1 VQIIK
6 EFDRHLTLN
15 RDFREETNMN
25 EITNYILYKIPTGV
39 IVFDQKMDI
48 VYSNRQARYFLD
60 GRGLPDEIST
70 LSKRIFDAMKASRLN
85 ELFPGEV
92 HLTKKFDGS
101 PSNWRFSFL
110 ICENPNPL
118 IVIFIM
124 EEKISN
130 KLEMNEIRR
139 QYRLTRK
146 ETDILRRVVDGL
158 KNTDIAKDV
167 EITVQ
172 TVKDHLSNIYMKIGV
187 ENRVSLMRTLMYS
200 LE

>member
-1 VQIIK
+1 
-6 EFDRHLTLN
+6 
-15 RDFREETNMN
+15 MN
-25 EITNYILYKIPTGV
+25 DISNYILYKMPTGV

-48 VYSNRQARYFLD
+48 VYSNRQARNFLE
-60 GRGLPDEIST
+60 GRQLPDEISS
-70 LSKRIFDAMKASRLN
+70 LGKRIFDAMKVSMLN

-146 ETDILRRVVDGL
+146 ETDILRRVIDGL
-158 KNTDIAKDV
+158 KNTEIAEDIEV
-167 EITVQ
+167 TVQ

>member
-1 VQIIK
+1 
-6 EFDRHLTLN
+6 
-15 RDFREETNMN
+15 MN
-25 EITNYILYKIPTGV
+25 DISNYILYKMPTGV

-48 VYSNRQARYFLD
+48 VYSNRQARNFLE
-60 GRGLPDEIST
+60 GRQLPDEISS
-70 LSKRIFDAMKASRLN
+70 LGKRIFDAMKVSMLN

-92 HLTKKFDGS
+92 HLTKKFDDS

-146 ETDILRRVVDGL
+146 ETDILRRVIDGL
-158 KNTDIAKDV
+158 KNTEIAEDIEV
-167 EITVQ
+167 TVQ

-200 LE
+200 L

>member
-1 VQIIK
+1 
-6 EFDRHLTLN
+6 
-15 RDFREETNMN
+15 MN
-25 EITNYILYKIPTGV
+25 EMTEYILHKIPTGV
-39 IVFDQKMDI
+39 IVFDQKLNI
-48 VYSNRQARYFLD
+48 VYSNRQAKYFLD
-60 GRGLPDEIST
+60 GHGLPDEIST
-70 LSKRIFDAMKASRLN
+70 LSRRIFDAMSASRLN

-92 HLTKKFDGS
+92 HFTKKFDGS

-110 ICENPNPL
+110 ICEPPNPL

-146 ETDILRRVVDGL
+146 ETDIVRRVLDGL
-158 KNTDIAKDV
+158 KNTEIAEDV
-167 EITVQ
+167 EITEQ
-172 TVKDHLSNIYMKIGV
+172 TVKDHLSNIYLKIGV
-187 ENRVSLMRTLMYS
+187 ENRIALMRTLVYS

>member
-1 VQIIK
+1 MQIIK
-6 EFDRHLTLN
+6 EFDTLGKE
-15 RDFREETNMN
+15 FRGKINMN
-25 EITNYILYKIPTGV
+25 EITDYILYKIPTGV

-48 VYSNRQARYFLD
+48 VYTNKQARYFLD
-60 GRGLPDEIST
+60 GRRLPDEICT
-70 LSKRIFDAMKASRLN
+70 LTKRILDAIKTSSLN

-92 HLTKKFDGS
+92 HMTKRLDGS
-101 PSNWRFSFL
+101 SSNWRFSFL

-118 IVIFIM
+118 IVISIM

-146 ETDILRRVVDGL
+146 ETDILRRVIDGL
-158 KNTDIAKDV
+158 KNAEIAEDV
-167 EITVQ
+167 EITLQ

>member
-1 VQIIK
+1 MSGGS
-6 EFDRHLTLN
+6 D
-15 RDFREETNMN
+15 MN
-25 EITNYILYKIPTGV
+25 ELTDYILYKIPTGV

-60 GRGLPDEIST
+60 ARRLPDEIPT
-70 LSKRIFDAMKASRLN
+70 LGKRVFEAMKASRLN

-92 HLTKKFDGS
+92 HLTKRFNDC

-110 ICENPNPL
+110 ICEHPNPL
-118 IVIFIM
+118 IAVFIM
-124 EEKISN
+124 EEQISN

-146 ETDILRRVVDGL
+146 ETDILRRVIDGL
-158 KNTDIAKDV
+158 KNTEIAEDV
-167 EITVQ
+167 QITLQ
-172 TVKDHLSNIYMKIGV
+172 TVKDHLSNIYVKIGV

-200 LE
+200 L

>member
-1 VQIIK
+1 MAHISGTN
-6 EFDRHLTLN
+6 FTLK
-15 RDFREETNMN
+15 NMN
-25 EITNYILYKIPTGV
+25 EITEYILHKIPTGV

-60 GRGLPDEIST
+60 GHGLPDEIST
-70 LSKRIFDAMKASRLN
+70 LSRKIFDAMSASRLN

-92 HLTKKFDGS
+92 HFTKKFDGS
-101 PSNWRFSFL
+101 PSNWKFSFL

-118 IVIFIM
+118 VVIFIM

-130 KLEMNEIRR
+130 KLGMNEIRR

-146 ETDILRRVVDGL
+146 ETDILRRVLDGL
-158 KNTDIAKDV
+158 KNTEIAEDV
-167 EITVQ
+167 EIAEQ

>member
-1 VQIIK
+1 
-6 EFDRHLTLN
+6 
-15 RDFREETNMN
+15 MN
-25 EITNYILYKIPTGV
+25 EITDYILYKIPIGV

-60 GRGLPDEIST
+60 GRRLPDEIPA
-70 LSKRIFDAMKASRLN
+70 LSKRIFDAIKTSRLN
-85 ELFPGEV
+85 ELFPPEV
-92 HLTKKFDGS
+92 RLTKRVDGS
-101 PSNWRFSFL
+101 RSNWRFSFL
-110 ICENPNPL
+110 ICENPDPL

-146 ETDILRRVVDGL
+146 ETDILRRVIDGL
-158 KNTDIAKDV
+158 KNTDIAEDV
-167 EITVQ
+167 EITLQ

>member
-1 VQIIK
+1 
-6 EFDRHLTLN
+6 
-15 RDFREETNMN
+15 MN
-25 EITNYILYKIPTGV
+25 ELTNYILYKIPTGV

-48 VYSNRQARYFLD
+48 VYSNRRARYFLD
-60 GRGLPDEIST
+60 ARRLPDEITT
-70 LSKRIFDAMKASRLN
+70 LSKKIFEAIKTFRLN

-92 HLTKKFDGS
+92 HLTKKFDGC

-110 ICENPNPL
+110 ICESPNPL
-118 IVIFIM
+118 IVIFIA

-146 ETDILRRVVDGL
+146 ETDILRRVIDGL
-158 KNTDIAKDV
+158 KNTEIAEDV
-167 EITVQ
+167 QIALQ

>member
-1 VQIIK
+1 
-6 EFDRHLTLN
+6 
-15 RDFREETNMN
+15 MN
-25 EITNYILYKIPTGV
+25 KISDYILYKIPTGV

-48 VYSNRQARYFLD
+48 IYSNRQARYFLD
-60 GRGLPDEIST
+60 GRGLPDEVPA
-70 LSKRIFDAMKASRLN
+70 LSKRIFDAIKTSRLN

-92 HLTKKFDGS
+92 ALTKRFDGS

-110 ICENPNPL
+110 ICENPEPL

-130 KLEMNEIRR
+130 KLEISEIRR

-146 ETDILRRVVDGL
+146 ETDILRRVIDGL
-158 KNTDIAKDV
+158 KNSEIAEDV
-167 EITVQ
+167 EITLQ

-187 ENRVSLMRTLMYS
+187 ENRASLMRTLMYS